1 MQTQSYPLPRGS
13 PYGGTARL
21 GSLRE
26 WRNTNRA
33 VRVYELPPS
42 FRFPPLREGNREG
55 RAYSVPPAGRGNLK
69 EGGVSYACFYELWSR
84 DWYKRVGFLR
94 ACLLAALPSR
104 ALLPPCERDARA
116 PSTRDAG
123 NAGVPPAMPTVRG
136 KTYPFKGG
144 FTFTCFCELR
154 LRGWYQCFVAP
165 LEPKHLNLP
174 TLPPKVAGIDTP
186 SV

>member
-1 MQTQSYPLPRGS
+1 MRAPHTVNSSDVPLSAP
-13 PYGGTARL
+13 L
-21 GSLRE
+21 GS
-26 WRNTNRA
+26 
-33 VRVYELPPS
+33 
-42 FRFPPLREGNREG
+42 PPLREGNREG

>member
-69 EGGVSYACFYELWSR
+69 ELKG
-84 DWYKRVGFLR
+84 VGFLR

-136 KTYPFKGG
+136 KTYPFKLLAGG
-144 FTFTCFCELR
+144 TEPVRGSPREAGGTCR
-154 LRGWYQCFVAP
+154 RGAIVNSARAIGMTGDGAVDDGD
-165 LEPKHLNLP
+165 LNVVLFNF
-174 TLPPKVAGIDTP
+174 G
-186 SV
+186 SGC

>member
-69 EGGVSYACFYELWSR
+69 ELKG
-84 DWYKRVGFLR
+84 VGFLR